1 MSEKIIAYKG
11 FNTALQCRD
20 FQFEIGK
27 EYAHEG
33 PVKVCNSGFHAC
45 EYPLEVFDY
54 YAPANSRFVVVEQS
68 GDISRGDSDTKA
80 ASRSIELNFEIGIP
94 GLVKAAVEY
103 TFKRALPVDPLSAAS
118 APGDQGAAS
127 ATGTQGAASA
137 TGYQGA
143 ASAPGDQGAAS
154 AMGYQGAASAT
165 GMRGVA
171 ISGWD
176 GKAKAG
182 VNGAIVLIRRD
193 NDRNVSLIR
202 SSKVGENG
210 IQPDVWYT
218 LDDNGEFIEGED

>member
-118 APGDQGAAS
+118 ATGDQGAAS

-137 TGYQGA
+137 TGTQGA
-143 ASAPGDQGAAS
+143 ASAT
-154 AMGYQGAASAT
+154 GYQGAASAT